1 MKNIGKSVAKL
12 LKIPSVAEKA
22 NMVADNTIEGLSDLD
37 AKIEVLKTDIV
48 KNIGKSVAE
57 LLKKTSGAGAEK
69 AKIVE
74 DTVESWNKQLD
85 AKTEVDDCLFAA
97 EEAQSKPDIQ
107 MLELYGKMKFDNP
120 DGGVW
125 KQGWDVQY
133 NQDDFT
139 EQNKLKVFV
148 VPHSHVNSFISI
160 LLIDFKIIDPTFLN
174 CRFFLLRTTL
184 GGSKHLKNTMKIK
197 PDTY

>member
-1 MKNIGKSVAKL
+1 
-12 LKIPSVAEKA
+12 
-22 NMVADNTIEGLSDLD
+22 
-37 AKIEVLKTDIV
+37 
-48 KNIGKSVAE
+48 VAE
-57 LLKKTSGAGAEK
+57 LLKKTSGAEK

-74 DTVESWNKQLD
+74 QTVENWGRQLE

-97 EEAQSKPDIQ
+97 EEVQSKPDIQ

-133 NQDDFT
+133 NHDDFT

-148 VPHSHVNSFISI
+148 VPHSHVIYIYTYLYI
-160 LLIDFKIIDPTFLN
+160 LYLKII
-174 CRFFLLRTTL
+174 
-184 GGSKHLKNTMKIK
+184 
-197 PDTY
+197 

>member
-1 MKNIGKSVAKL
+1 MNKRHFVWFYKDDTEL
-12 LKIPSVAEKA
+12 LERKVKEL
-22 NMVADNTIEGLSDLD
+22 ERDL
-37 AKIEVLKTDIV
+37 KQNYDIV

-148 VPHSHVNSFISI
+148 VPHSHVNSFI
-160 LLIDFKIIDPTFLN
+160 P
-174 CRFFLLRTTL
+174 
-184 GGSKHLKNTMKIK
+184 
-197 PDTY
+197 YY